1 MTRGEKKA
9 ALRRNEAYDFQRR
22 TSQQFINRIRKGA
35 PISLARQ
42 AQRKGKLIDG
52 EESPKPKE
60 GK

>member
-42 AQRKGKLIDG
+42 A
-52 EESPKPKE
+52 
-60 GK
+60 